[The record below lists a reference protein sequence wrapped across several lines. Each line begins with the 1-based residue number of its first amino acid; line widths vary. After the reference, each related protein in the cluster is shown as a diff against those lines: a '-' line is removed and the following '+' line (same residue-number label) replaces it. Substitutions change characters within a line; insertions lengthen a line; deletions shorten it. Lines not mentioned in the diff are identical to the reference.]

1 MIQAALPGMLFGAEP
16 SELKI
21 LGGTNVD
28 MSPQIDYFRFVFQP
42 VVARMGVNFELRV
55 VRRGTFPKVCM
66 PFCTYVGLPSWRDA
80 FSRLA
85 TKAKRNT
92 KQFL

>member
-1 MIQAALPGMLFGAEP
+1 MHAGSVALVIQAALPSMLFGAEP

-42 VVARMGVNFELRV
+42 VVARMGVTFELRV

-66 PFCTYVGLPSWRDA
+66 RSYCSLVACMTLQHS
-80 FSRLA
+80 
-85 TKAKRNT
+85 T
-92 KQFL
+92 KQLM

>member
-1 MIQAALPGMLFGAEP
+1 MYAGSVALVIQAALPGMLFGAEP

-66 PFCTYVGLPSWRDA
+66 LFLHICRTA
-80 FSRLA
+80 ILA
-85 TKAKRNT
+85 
-92 KQFL
+92 